1 MRKMHVVSGQKATQ
15 LNDYANRGWGGLTY
29 SYYRERWKRFTT
41 EVITASLSGQK
52 FDEKQ
57 FYQSIT
63 DFEYEWTLSKEH
75 HPIISGENPILLAKT
90 LSEKY
95 MQYFY

>member
-1 MRKMHVVSGQKATQ
+1 MQT
-15 LNDYANRGWGGLTY
+15 
-29 SYYRERWKRFTT
+29 
-41 EVITASLSGQK
+41 SLSGQK

-63 DFEYEWTLSKEH
+63 DFEHEWTLSKEH